1 MWLFEVKMGVGI
13 ILKIAGIGIIV
24 AVLNQVLVKTGRD
37 DYAMLTVIAGII
49 VAILMLIP
57 QMTSLVST
65 VKSVFDF

>member
-1 MWLFEVKMGVGI
+1 MEIGF

-49 VAILMLIP
+49 VAILMLNP

>member
-1 MWLFEVKMGVGI
+1 MEIGL

>member
-1 MWLFEVKMGVGI
+1 MEIGF
-13 ILKIAGIGIIV
+13 ILKIAGIGIVV

-49 VAILMLIP
+49 VAILMIIP
-57 QMTSLVST
+57 QMSSLVST

>member
-1 MWLFEVKMGVGI
+1 MEIGF

>member
-1 MWLFEVKMGVGI
+1 MEIGF

-57 QMTSLVST
+57 QLTSLVST

>member
-1 MWLFEVKMGVGI
+1 MEIGF

-24 AVLNQVLVKTGRD
+24 AVLNQVLVKTERD

>member
-1 MWLFEVKMGVGI
+1 MEIGF

-49 VAILMLIP
+49 VAVLMIIP
-57 QMTSLVST
+57 QMSSLVST

>member
-1 MWLFEVKMGVGI
+1 MEIGF
-13 ILKIAGIGIIV
+13 ILKIAGIGIIL

>member
-1 MWLFEVKMGVGI
+1 MEIGF
-13 ILKIAGIGIIV
+13 ILKIAGVGIIV

>member
-1 MWLFEVKMGVGI
+1 MEIGF

-49 VAILMLIP
+49 VAILMIIP

>member
-1 MWLFEVKMGVGI
+1 MEIGF

-57 QMTSLVST
+57 QMTSLISI

>member
-1 MWLFEVKMGVGI
+1 MEIGF

-49 VAILMLIP
+49 VAILLLIP

>member
-1 MWLFEVKMGVGI
+1 MEIGF

-24 AVLNQVLVKTGRD
+24 AGLNQVLVKKGRD

-57 QMTSLVST
+57 QMTSLIST

>member
-1 MWLFEVKMGVGI
+1 MEIGF

-37 DYAMLTVIAGII
+37 DCAMLTVIAGII

>member
-1 MWLFEVKMGVGI
+1 MEIGF

-49 VAILMLIP
+49 VAILMIIP
-57 QMTSLVST
+57 QMSSLVST

>member
-1 MWLFEVKMGVGI
+1 MEIGF

-49 VAILMLIP
+49 VAILILIP
-57 QMTSLVST
+57 QMTSLIST

>member
-1 MWLFEVKMGVGI
+1 MEIGF

-49 VAILMLIP
+49 VTILMLIP

>member
-1 MWLFEVKMGVGI
+1 MEIGF

-37 DYAMLTVIAGII
+37 DYAMLTVIAGIS